1 VLIDLA
7 PKILTSLDQFED
19 ENSETTTSLSSEQ
32 REWLQKAMVYLRAIF
47 KNPEVVNFD
56 ETFYKNVCMVYSE
69 LLNIDYLFLNKDTI
83 NRAAGKL
90 N

>member
-1 VLIDLA
+1 
-7 PKILTSLDQFED
+7 
-19 ENSETTTSLSSEQ
+19 
-32 REWLQKAMVYLRAIF
+32 MVYLRAIF